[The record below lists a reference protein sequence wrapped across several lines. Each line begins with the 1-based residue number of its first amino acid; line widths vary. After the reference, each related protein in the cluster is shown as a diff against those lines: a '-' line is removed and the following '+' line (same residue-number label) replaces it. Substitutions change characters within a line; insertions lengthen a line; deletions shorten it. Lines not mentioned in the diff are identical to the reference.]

1 MTMIDDTVQ
10 DPIKKHMGVSEGRW
24 RLFAAAGTC
33 ALYSVV
39 LSVCGLIRYGWNVEW
54 FRDSGSLA
62 ITFLL
67 LGAGSLAAGGFAYR
81 DKTAEQL
88 EPNAHDRLLA
98 DRSEAIAARI
108 TFIIC
113 INLCVNMFTIA
124 LVFGIQPLRYLAWG
138 LALAC
143 TLYVAISIASRS
155 RNAVRMPRN
164 QVRSSDEPDTH
175 LQQSR

>member
-1 MTMIDDTVQ
+1 MVDSTAQ
-10 DPIKKHMGVSEGRW
+10 DSINRHIGVSEGRW

-39 LSVCGLIRYGWNVEW
+39 LAVCGLIRYGWNAEW
-54 FRDSGSLA
+54 FRGSGSLA

-81 DKTAEQL
+81 DKTAERL
-88 EPNAHDRLLA
+88 EPNDHDRLLA
-98 DRSEAIAARI
+98 DKSEAIAAKI

-124 LVFGIQPLRYLAWG
+124 LVFDIQPLQYLAWG
-138 LALAC
+138 LTLPC
-143 TLYVAISIASRS
+143 VLYVVISIASRS

-164 QVRSSDEPDTH
+164 QVRSSDEPDTN
-175 LQQSR
+175 LQQPR